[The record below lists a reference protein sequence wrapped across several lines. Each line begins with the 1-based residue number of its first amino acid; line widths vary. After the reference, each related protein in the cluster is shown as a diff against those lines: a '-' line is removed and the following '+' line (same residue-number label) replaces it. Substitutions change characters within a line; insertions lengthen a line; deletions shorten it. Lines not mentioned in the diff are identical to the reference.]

1 MKKPLKAMKKE
12 TIEAGG
18 ERHVVYEKPNN
29 IGKGKKGDIMV
40 THPDIDLGKWTTI
53 DLTDVDHSM
62 TIAEGVAA
70 VKKWHKE
77 HPQAYDKNKKYKEMK
92 G

>member
-1 MKKPLKAMKKE
+1 MKPLKMMKKE
-12 TIEAGG
+12 TVKAGG

-29 IGKGKKGDIMV
+29 IGKGHKGDIMV
-40 THPDIDLGKWTTI
+40 THPDVDKGKWTTI

-77 HPQAYDKNKKYKEMK
+77 HPEYNKDKK
-92 G
+92 